1 MKITHVQL
9 TKTFH
14 VPGHGAFA
22 RSTLTPTDGSYKA
35 GQYGVTVTRN
45 DVSFLIPWHMIE
57 IAVLENEAN
66 AKATEK
72 AA

>member
-9 TKTFH
+9 MQQFH
-14 VPGHGAFA
+14 VPGHGTFA
-22 RSTLTPTDGSYKA
+22 RTTLTSTDGVFKA
-35 GQYGVTVTRN
+35 GQYGITVSRN
-45 DVSFLIPWHMIE
+45 TGSFLIPWHLVQ

-66 AKATEK
+66 AKETVK